1 MSETPAHRRAK
12 NRAAGRGGKT
22 EVPLRGGKRL
32 DALTKGGGRA
42 TEVERSG
49 TAAGLLKAAKRLN
62 QSGAKQ
68 KVLQVP
74 QKDMP
79 KATVAMRKVGTT
91 GTVKN
96 MGGTKSKSVRQLSKS
111 DFYWKWRNGK

>member
-12 NRAAGRGGKT
+12 NKAAGPGGTT
-22 EVPLRGGKRL
+22 EAPLPGSQRL

-49 TAAGLLKAAKRLN
+49 STEGLDAAAQRLK
-62 QSGAKQ
+62 QSGASQ

-74 QKDMP
+74 QRDMAAAADAIR
-79 KATVAMRKVGTT
+79 KAGTG

-96 MGGTKSKSVRQLSKS
+96 MGGTKVQYVRPPKQ
-111 DFYWKWRNGK
+111 